1 VGSSSFRRRRW
12 WIEDGACSGRP
23 AHRRVG
29 DRACST
35 GRCECGGGVVVWW
48 ERDEHGSRVRAGSG
62 GAGGLNRGLT
72 GCLGGCSTLDSCESA
87 SGAGRRTASRDARFA
102 LFRAFFCYEE
112 RGVRAWL
119 AAQAAPGQGPLGF
132 AAQVGVPWSA
142 RRHSCAAFARAPHS
156 ETCIPGCVEHAWDVL
171 GARM

>member
-1 VGSSSFRRRRW
+1 MSSLVLPRRAWR
-12 WIEDGACSGRP
+12 DGVWCLPGDLMHPGGHGCFFWACSRALGRRCGR
-23 AHRRVG
+23 AGRAGSGNRRVG
-29 DRACST
+29 
-35 GRCECGGGVVVWW
+35 
-48 ERDEHGSRVRAGSG
+48 AGSG

-72 GCLGGCSTLDSCESA
+72 RCTGGCSTLGSCESA

-112 RGVRAWL
+112 RGVRAWR